1 MALLANLDVMD
12 NDILCGRGKGLES
25 FPGNKFFRR
34 TIKEHAIVYGNPRT
48 SRAERSR
55 LVRMIADRL
64 RAEGRR
70 FIKRVERNWVML
82 DDRDSKMKVCM
93 IMTMSKSICSKVS
106 FMLTKTLFICQIG
119 HALRDA
125 GMEWYR
131 GKRTVRD
138 ECVPSSHNVEK
149 GDVASI
155 VSEDESDNSDAE
167 DHTCRMHA
175 PQAILVRDDHDV
187 WAPVR
192 VDMSE
197 KIVSRIP
204 LRLLDSSRV
213 TFDDASGNIHSTSE
227 RITECH
233 DDSSGGTVV
242 DRIQGRDHSSDMCL
256 GGELSSGC
264 LAVTLSEVFMNFVKD
279 EGDSAD
285 ADVSSIDPIEWTY
298 GENDGGCVLGC

>member
-25 FPGNKFFRR
+25 FPGNKFFRW

-70 FIKRVERNWVML
+70 FIKRVERTWVML
-82 DDRDSKMKVCM
+82 DDRDSKMK
-93 IMTMSKSICSKVS
+93 
-106 FMLTKTLFICQIG
+106 IG

-149 GDVASI
+149 GDFASI
-155 VSEDESDNSDAE
+155 VSEDEGDNSDAE
-167 DHTCRMHA
+167 DHTCRMYA

-197 KIVSRIP
+197 KIVSRIQ

-213 TFDDASGNIHSTSE
+213 TVDDKSENIHSASE

-233 DDSSGGTVV
+233 DDSSDGTVV
-242 DRIQGRDHSSDMCL
+242 DRIQGIDHSGDMCR

-264 LAVTLSEVFMNFVKD
+264 LDVTLSEVFMNFVKD

-285 ADVSSIDPIEWTY
+285 AEVSSIDPIEWTY
-298 GENDGGCVLGC
+298 GENEGGCVLGC